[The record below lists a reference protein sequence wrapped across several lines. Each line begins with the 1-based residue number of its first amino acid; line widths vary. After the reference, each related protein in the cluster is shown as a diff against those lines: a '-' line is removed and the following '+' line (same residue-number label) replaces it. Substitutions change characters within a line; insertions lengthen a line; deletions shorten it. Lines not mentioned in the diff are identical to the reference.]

1 MKMSRPATGDVWR
14 KTRGRARG
22 RTLYQPGL
30 LTYIQ
35 GRMLPFALSLLIVLA
50 SMSAAGADLPFA
62 APPADSE
69 VQLFV
74 ENDMLARTDRYY
86 TNGIKLGIGL
96 PFDLLQTPAAD
107 VLRRIDP
114 DNGADVHVGLFLG
127 QNMYTPRDIAIA
139 TAQPDDRPW
148 AAWLY
153 LGGVAQRARGN
164 RLDTVEFDLGVVGPA
179 ALGEPVQKAWHR
191 FVGVGQPRGWDNQG
205 KSEPAFLLSYLQKR
219 RVGSDRFDLVAHGG
233 ATLGTVMTLA
243 RGGAMVRLGRNLEG
257 FGPDTIE
264 PGGAMLHGTRA
275 QGADGRIGN
284 AWYVFAGVDH
294 RLVAH
299 NIFLDGPV
307 FRDGPSVDRRRH
319 VRDLSLGFSVRL
331 DRLRFS
337 WTRVQRSEEF
347 RTTAGG
353 GGAQRFDSLNLGF
366 EF

>member
-1 MKMSRPATGDVWR
+1 M
-14 KTRGRARG
+14 
-22 RTLYQPGL
+22 LYRF
-30 LTYIQ
+30 T
-35 GRMLPFALSLLIVLA
+35 ALWFLAVLA
-50 SMSAAGADLPFA
+50 LPAVAGTPLMVGE
-62 APPADSE
+62 PPAGSE

-96 PFDLLQTPAAD
+96 PFELLQTPAAKL
-107 VLRRIDP
+107 LRSFDP
-114 DNGADVHVGLFLG
+114 DNGADIHVGLFLG
-127 QNMYTPRDIAIA
+127 QNMYTPRDITIVA
-139 TAQPDDRPW
+139 TQPNDRPW

-179 ALGEPVQKAWHR
+179 ALGEQVQKSWHR
-191 FVGVGQPRGWDNQG
+191 LIDVKQPRGWDNQ
-205 KSEPAFLLSYLQKR
+205 SPTEPAFMLSYLQKR
-219 RVGSDRFDLVAHGG
+219 RFGNENADVILHGG
-233 ATLGTVMTLA
+233 GTLGTVMTQA
-243 RGGAMVRLGRNLEG
+243 RAGAMVRLGWRMSG

-275 QGADGRIGN
+275 QGTKDHAGN
-284 AWYVFAGVDH
+284 AWSVFAGMDH

-307 FRDGPSVDRRRH
+307 FRDGPSVERHKH
-319 VRDLSLGFSVRL
+319 VRDLSLGFSMRI

-337 WTRVQRSEEF
+337 WTRVARSEEF
-347 RTTAGG
+347 SSAAGG
-353 GGAQRFDSLNLGF
+353 GGTQRFDSLNLGF